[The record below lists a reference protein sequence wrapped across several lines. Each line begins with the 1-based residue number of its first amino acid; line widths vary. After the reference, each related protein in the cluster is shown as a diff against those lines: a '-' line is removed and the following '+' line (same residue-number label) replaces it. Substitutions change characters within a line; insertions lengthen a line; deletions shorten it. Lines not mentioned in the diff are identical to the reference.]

1 MAHTERTGKSTR
13 RSTDRRPPK
22 EWMLRGSLIELRRR
36 CGKAGCRCRDGDPH
50 TTPALSYSQKGK
62 TQIVTLPAKEVPRV
76 KAGLKHYQQAL
87 RGLERQ
93 AMHGIEG
100 LKRRLQR
107 EKEAARR
114 AGS

>member
-1 MAHTERTGKSTR
+1 MAHPERTAKSTR
-13 RSTDRRPPK
+13 TSTDRRSAQGL
-22 EWMLRGSLIELRRR
+22 MLRGSLIELRRR
-36 CGKAGCRCRDGDPH
+36 CGKDGCHCREGDPH
-50 TTPALSYSQKGK
+50 TTPALSYSQRGK
-62 TQIVTLPAKEVPRV
+62 TQIVTLSAKEVPRV

-107 EKEAARR
+107 QKEAARR
-114 AGS
+114 ARS